1 MKKHYFNYVTYI
13 NIIRW
18 WLTGFLIFIPFQHLI
33 VNNIKLWNDQVALF
47 IRRLDDMTI
56 IILFPIA
63 IIELYKN
70 KEIFNSLYLVL
81 LFPIFFLNIVG
92 LSSGVINGN
101 SLLITFLGTYDYI
114 KTLLVIFIFA
124 AFIREI
130 REFKKIFRL
139 LLIVVVFIGLV
150 AFVQEFWAI
159 FSRYIRKED
168 LAGIAWRIGIYRVS
182 SLMPHYN
189 FLGLYCLL
197 VLTSYLFIA
206 KKVNFFIIF
215 SLLTGILVS
224 VSRTIYTGFVIL
236 SVIQIFKGR
245 RWLILFLIPIVISLF
260 FMSSLDDFDISK
272 LIEEKYNE
280 ENMRSYNSNPVS
292 YRNFA
297 RYKAMTVWKDHPLWG
312 VGPGMFGGAV
322 ATKYRSYV
330 YEEYSFLFILNW
342 FKTLDQLWPQ
352 LMAEMGIIGTVVL
365 AVIFVSLLAVFFI
378 SRHLANSDEIRGLF
392 TGLSVFT
399 IIFFIYTFSGS
410 LNIVPVLFTYS
421 ALAGMA
427 LGCETHSNH

>member
-1 MKKHYFNYVTYI
+1 M
-13 NIIRW
+13 
-18 WLTGFLIFIPFQHLI
+18 
-33 VNNIKLWNDQVALF
+33 
-47 IRRLDDMTI
+47 
-56 IILFPIA
+56 
-63 IIELYKN
+63 
-70 KEIFNSLYLVL
+70 
-81 LFPIFFLNIVG
+81 
-92 LSSGVINGN
+92 
-101 SLLITFLGTYDYI
+101 
-114 KTLLVIFIFA
+114 
-124 AFIREI
+124 
-130 REFKKIFRL
+130 
-139 LLIVVVFIGLV
+139 LIVVVFIGLV